1 MINLDLNQLA
11 VESFPTAD
19 DPAQALRLPWTA
31 TDEEE
36 TPCCEDNVYGG
47 ISLDRTC
54 GEEG

>member
-1 MINLDLNQLA
+1 MINLDLNHLT

-36 TPCCEDNVYGG
+36 TPCCENNVYGG